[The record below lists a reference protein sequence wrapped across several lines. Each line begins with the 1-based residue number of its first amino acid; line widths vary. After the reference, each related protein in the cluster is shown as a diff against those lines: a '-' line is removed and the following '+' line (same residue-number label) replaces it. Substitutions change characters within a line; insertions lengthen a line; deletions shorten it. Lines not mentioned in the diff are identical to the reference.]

1 MMFTRS
7 SIRVWAVL
15 GLFGLLAGCSS
26 DSPPNNNPPVT
37 QPDLGPNPQTDGQV
51 PNNDKYTL
59 SIVGQNSFT
68 LTPGQQATLKVA
80 YMKNETL
87 LANKVVTFT
96 PKGDA
101 KDTVFTT
108 FTAITDN
115 LGVASTTVAAG
126 QALTSFQVVASA
138 PQANSV
144 TFSVQVVAGPV
155 ATPKIAGVFTVV
167 SNFDVTTQ
175 FTGTTMG
182 DVLNVLEEM
191 SNHSDDPGHY
201 IVDIIFD
208 EAFKGLDP
216 TVQKILNVFRPVLY
230 TQVQSLLMKYVPTV
244 VTDVKTIAKDLSDL
258 ARRFQVTSSLI
269 AATEQSSDQPMTLTH
284 KLEKIGWTLNDP
296 NTGLPV
302 TKNYAYADLGLGHP
316 QQTVQLTLTK
326 GTALSISSHSFPLQ
340 FGSFLLAGLN
350 ELVIPLIQ
358 PGATSFATMMAGWIS
373 CTEVGKTIDDNTNN
387 LLGATFW
394 KSACDAALK
403 AAGVFIESQI
413 AKINVGT
420 SGIALTAGTCQIT
433 DQNNDLYLDTMASGL
448 WTGTFTLG
456 SGSAPIT
463 GAGNNFTGTRTK

>member
-37 QPDLGPNPQTDGQV
+37 QQDLGPNPQQTDGQT
-51 PNNDKYTL
+51 PNDKYTL

-68 LTPGQQATLKVA
+68 LTPGQQATLKVS

-87 LANKVVTFT
+87 LPNKVVTFT

-108 FTAITDN
+108 FTAVTDN

-126 QALTSFQVVASA
+126 QALTSFQVEATA
-138 PQANSV
+138 PQANAV
-144 TFSVQVVAGPV
+144 TFSVQVVAGPPS
-155 ATPKIAGVFTVV
+155 TPKIAGVFTVV

-175 FTGTTMG
+175 FTGTTLG

-230 TQVQSLLMKYVPTV
+230 AQVQALLMKYVPTV

-258 ARRFQVTSSLI
+258 ARRFQLTSSLI

-284 KLEKIGWTLNDP
+284 KLEKISWTLNGI
-296 NTGLPV
+296 N
-302 TKNYAYADLGLGHP
+302 KSYAYADLGLGHP
-316 QQTVQLTLTK
+316 QQNVQLTLTK
-326 GTALSISSHSFPLQ
+326 GTTLAISSHSFPLQ

-350 ELVIPLIQ
+350 ELVIPLVQ
-358 PGATSFATMMAGWIS
+358 PGATSFAGLLAGWID
-373 CTEVGKTIDDNTNN
+373 CTEVGKTIDDGTNN

-394 KSACDAALK
+394 KSMCDTALK
-403 AAGVFIESQI
+403 AAGTYIESQI

-420 SGIALTAGTCQIT
+420 SSLALTAGTCQIT
-433 DQNNDLYLDTMASGL
+433 DQNNDLYLDTMSSGL

-456 SGSAPIT
+456 SNAAPIT